1 LKVFE
6 RPGPINTDEVVA
18 IAKEA
23 SSKVDYVVVAS
34 ITGSSALKIAESVRD
49 RKVICVTCPQGMW
62 WQVDAMNTD
71 LFAEIP
77 ELRKKRDEWL
87 EKGLKKVPMSMTEEN
102 RAKLEALNV
111 EIVRGTIP
119 LFGPTFSM
127 RLHLHKITSLDI
139 MAKTLELVST
149 GTLVCME
156 IVLMAVDAGLIPEE
170 KLVLACAG
178 TELGLDT
185 AWILRSCA
193 SANVFHPSK
202 GFRFVELL
210 AKPGI
215 ARIPRINL
223 EYLR

>member
-1 LKVFE
+1 MKVFE
-6 RPGPINTDEVVA
+6 MPGPVNTDEVVA

-23 SSKVDYVVVAS
+23 SAKVDYVIVAS
-34 ITGSSALKIAESVRD
+34 ITGNSAVKIAEMVRD
-49 RKVICVTCPQGMW
+49 CKVICVTCPQGMW
-62 WQVDAMNTD
+62 WQVDAMKGD

-77 ELRKKRDEWL
+77 ELREKRDEWID
-87 EKGLKKVPMSMTEEN
+87 KGLKKVPMSMTEEN
-102 RAKLEALNV
+102 RAKLKALNV
-111 EIVRGTIP
+111 EVVRGTIP
-119 LFGPTFSM
+119 LFGPSFSM

-156 IVLMAVDAGLIPEE
+156 IVLMAVDAGLMPEE
-170 KLVLACAG
+170 KLALACAG
-178 TELGLDT
+178 TEIGLDS
-185 AWILRSCA
+185 AWIVRSCA

-215 ARIPRINL
+215 ACTPRINV